1 MNGNIIAVLVDA
13 LLSGKVKHY
22 VTDFP
27 TPVVAGV
34 KGAIVIPHLGAS
46 TEEAEDNC
54 AKMAVRQV
62 KDYLENGNIH
72 NSVNYPNC
80 DMGMR
85 GENTRILI
93 LHRNVPNMIGQ
104 FTKILADDNMNI
116 ADMTNKS
123 KGKYAYTMIDID
135 SEVPKRVAQDLEN
148 VKEVL
153 RVRVIG

>member
-1 MNGNIIAVLVDA
+1 
-13 LLSGKVKHY
+13 
-22 VTDFP
+22 
-27 TPVVAGV
+27 
-34 KGAIVIPHLGAS
+34 
-46 TEEAEDNC
+46 
-54 AKMAVRQV
+54 
-62 KDYLENGNIH
+62 
-72 NSVNYPNC
+72 
-80 DMGMR
+80 MGMR

-135 SEVPKRVAQDLEN
+135 SKVPEGVSQDLESI
-148 VKEVL
+148 KEVL